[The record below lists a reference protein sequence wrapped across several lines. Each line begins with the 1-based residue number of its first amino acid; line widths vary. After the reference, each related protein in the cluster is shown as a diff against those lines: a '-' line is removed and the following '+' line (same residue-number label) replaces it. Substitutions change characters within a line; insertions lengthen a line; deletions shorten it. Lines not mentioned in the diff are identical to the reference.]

1 MSSMGTLA
9 VVTLTLLCL
18 VPATLSS
25 QATDW
30 THFHTQD
37 LRWLQS

>member
-9 VVTLTLLCL
+9 VVTLLCL

-37 LRWLQS
+37 LRWLST